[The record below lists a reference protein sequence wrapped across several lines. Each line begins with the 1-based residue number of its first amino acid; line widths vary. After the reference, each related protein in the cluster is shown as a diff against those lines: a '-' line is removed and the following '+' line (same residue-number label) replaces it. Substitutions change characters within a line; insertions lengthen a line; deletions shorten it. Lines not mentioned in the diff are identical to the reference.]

1 MAEIVLYFSR
11 AGENYVS
18 GALKY
23 LETGNTKIA
32 AEIIGEMTG
41 AGLFEIRPA
50 RPYAEDYNSCI
61 EEARQEQKRDARPEL
76 ACYPENL
83 DGVDV
88 IYLGYPTYWGT
99 MPMPVFTLLEKYE
112 CAGKIIYPFCTHEGS
127 GMGHSEMDIRRICPG
142 AEVKKGLAIHGT
154 KVREAERDI
163 RKWLGR

>member
-1 MAEIVLYFSR
+1 MVLYFSR

-32 AEIIGEMTG
+32 AEMIGEMTG
-41 AGLFEIRPA
+41 AELFEIRPA
-50 RPYAEDYNSCI
+50 HPYSEDYNSCI

-76 ACYPENL
+76 AGYPENL

-88 IYLGYPTYWGT
+88 IYLGYPNYWGT

-112 CAGKIIYPFCTHEGS
+112 FAGKTIYPFCTHEGS

-142 AEVKKGLAIHGT
+142 AEVKKGLPIHGT

>member
-1 MAEIVLYFSR
+1 MAEMILYFSR

-18 GALKY
+18 GALNY

-32 AEIIGEMTG
+32 AEMIGEMTG
-41 AGLFEIRPA
+41 AELFEIRPA
-50 RPYAEDYNSCI
+50 HPYSEDYNRCI

-76 ACYPENL
+76 AGYPENL

-88 IYLGYPTYWGT
+88 IYLGYPNYWGT

-112 CAGKIIYPFCTHEGS
+112 FTGKIIYPFCTHEGS

-142 AEVKKGLAIHGT
+142 AEVKKGLPIHGT
-154 KVREAERDI
+154 KVREAKRDI

>member
-1 MAEIVLYFSR
+1 MAEMILYFSR

-32 AEIIGEMTG
+32 AEMIGEMTG
-41 AGLFEIRPA
+41 AELFEIRPA
-50 RPYAEDYNSCI
+50 HPYSEDYNRCI

-76 ACYPENL
+76 AGYPENL

-88 IYLGYPTYWGT
+88 IYLGYPNYCGT

-112 CAGKIIYPFCTHEGS
+112 FTGKIIYPFCTHEGS

-142 AEVKKGLAIHGT
+142 AEVKKGLPIHGT
-154 KVREAERDI
+154 KVREAKRDI